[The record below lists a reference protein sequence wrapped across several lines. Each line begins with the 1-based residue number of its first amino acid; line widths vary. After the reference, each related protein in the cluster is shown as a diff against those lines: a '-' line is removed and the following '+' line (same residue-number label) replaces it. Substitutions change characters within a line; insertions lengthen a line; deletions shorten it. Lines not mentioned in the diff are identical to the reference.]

1 MVKSCD
7 NFRKNQERS
16 WSFEKKVKTKDE
28 KDGKDDKIQIDF
40 RKTYKDKN
48 QFNELLLINAKN
60 MKKNRK
66 IKM

>member
-1 MVKSCD
+1 MIILEKIRNEVGRLK
-7 NFRKNQERS
+7 
-16 WSFEKKVKTKDE
+16 KKVKTKDE